1 MVNSLGSH
9 QTATGFCVACAW
21 SSSVCVV
28 FHPQSTQLLGLLWSY
43 QRRRVGRIHSV
54 LVWPL
59 ITGTEP
65 ADFFSTSAFTD
76 RADWTLMYLWSCRLE
91 ASNWR
96 KTLRVKWW
104 KVLQVQRSWKTEQKK
119 RLKLSGTVRRRR
131 PNLGTEPAS
140 FSRGCFDACFFM
152 GLVFQSSAIKGWWS
166 TFVSGRTA
174 WMHKCVNVITSKRG
188 KVWLW
193 HWYYRCICLGW
204 GQRWYFFFL
213 WAGLNPWQ
221 QSLPSGFFAC
231 ARRREER
238 QRML

>member
-1 MVNSLGSH
+1 MWLVLGPPLPVWFFTYSPH
-9 QTATGFCVACAW
+9 SCWAC
-21 SSSVCVV
+21 C
-28 FHPQSTQLLGLLWSY
+28 
-43 QRRRVGRIHSV
+43 GRIHSV

-59 ITGTEP
+59 ITGTQP
-65 ADFFSTSAFTD
+65 ADLFSTPAFTD

-96 KTLRVKWW
+96 KILRVRWW

-119 RLKLSGTVRRRR
+119 RLKLSGTVRRRQ

-140 FSRGCFDACFFM
+140 LSGGWFDACFFM

-166 TFVSGRTA
+166 TVVSVWTA
-174 WMHKCVNVITSKRG
+174 WMHKCVNVTYEFDIDTIGVSAWRLRG
-188 KVWLW
+188 STD
-193 HWYYRCICLGW
+193 
-204 GQRWYFFFL
+204 QRWYFFFL
-213 WAGLNPWQ
+213 WAGLKPWQ

-231 ARRREER
+231 ARRREEC